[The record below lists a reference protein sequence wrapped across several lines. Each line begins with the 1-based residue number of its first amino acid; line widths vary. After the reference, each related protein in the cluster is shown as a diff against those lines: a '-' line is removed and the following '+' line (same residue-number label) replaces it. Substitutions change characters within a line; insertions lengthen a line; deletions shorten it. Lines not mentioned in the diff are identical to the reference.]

1 MNWFLYIILL
11 VVFLYV
17 GYLIIFNSR
26 KAFVKKDLAA
36 SIDSN
41 DVDATGETPSNGKVK
56 GVESDE
62 DIVKTKS
69 IEEYYKKKDVDG
81 LIPTPTKQKA
91 DGKVILSA
99 VSRTR
104 CLSTDVPIANIPM
117 NYASQS
123 KTHLR

>member
-1 MNWFLYIILL
+1 M
-11 VVFLYV
+11 FLYV

-26 KAFVKKDLAA
+26 KAFVKKDLA

-62 DIVKTKS
+62 AIVKTKS

-81 LIPTPTKQKA
+81 LIPTPTKQKT

>member
-26 KAFVKKDLAA
+26 KAFVKKDLA

-41 DVDATGETPSNGKVK
+41 DVDAIGETPSNGKVT

-91 DGKVILSA
+91 NGKVILSA

>member
-26 KAFVKKDLAA
+26 KAFVKKDLA

-62 DIVKTKS
+62 AIVKTKS

-81 LIPTPTKQKA
+81 LIPTLTKQKA

>member
-26 KAFVKKDLAA
+26 KAFVKKDLA

-81 LIPTPTKQKA
+81 LIPTPTKQKS

>member
-26 KAFVKKDLAA
+26 KAFVKKDLA

-62 DIVKTKS
+62 AIVKTKS

-81 LIPTPTKQKA
+81 LIPTLTKQKA

-104 CLSTDVPIANIPM
+104 CLSTDIPIANIPM

>member
-26 KAFVKKDLAA
+26 KAFVKKDLA

-62 DIVKTKS
+62 AIVKTKS

-104 CLSTDVPIANIPM
+104 CLSTDIPIANIPM